1 MEIDNIKDC
10 IEVKVHAGL
19 VIDNKTF
26 ELLGILLPHCWHSY
40 GRGIK

>member
-26 ELLGILLPHCWHSY
+26 ELCMV
-40 GRGIK
+40 